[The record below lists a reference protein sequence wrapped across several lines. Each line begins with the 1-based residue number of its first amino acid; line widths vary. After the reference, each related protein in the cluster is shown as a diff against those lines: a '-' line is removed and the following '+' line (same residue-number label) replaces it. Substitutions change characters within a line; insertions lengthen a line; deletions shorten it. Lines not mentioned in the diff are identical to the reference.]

1 MQWHRTDKFYTLAG
15 YRSPAQVCSQGEKH
29 HTHVKNK
36 TKKALQ
42 THHYSNQKKRKW
54 KNLPISIL
62 ECPSEEVVFISTGYT
77 SIHQMVRCV
86 YTKANV
92 WCKPQGKQQRLGKE
106 KSPTSVSPCTVS
118 SELLPADSS
127 GEHGIQVTA
136 PGDGGWTAD
145 RILLPLWW
153 EAQWCCRHRT
163 VGWTDR
169 RMA

>member
-1 MQWHRTDKFYTLAG
+1 MG
-15 YRSPAQVCSQGEKH
+15 
-29 HTHVKNK
+29 
-36 TKKALQ
+36 
-42 THHYSNQKKRKW
+42 
-54 KNLPISIL
+54 IL
-62 ECPSEEVVFISTGYT
+62 ECPSEEVVFISTDYT

-145 RILLPLWW
+145 RTSLPLWW
-153 EAQWCCRHRT
+153 EAQWCCRHRMDGQT
-163 VGWTDR
+163 DGWHKSWGRIQALRKKKMTPVQPITFSMQAGGIWSWLR
-169 RMA
+169 IGREVFPALHI